1 MREDHA
7 MSHTPSPVTPW
18 RVVVL
23 EDDSDTRSY
32 FNACLETHPGF
43 DLVGSFG
50 TLAAAFEWFSAAAV
64 GRTTDLLL
72 TDLSLPDGNAIP
84 LIDHLSRTHPGCDC
98 LVISV
103 FGDEE
108 TVVRCIEAGA
118 VGYLHKDAAP
128 SDIAQTLLEVK
139 AGASPIS
146 PMIARKLLTR
156 WRGAQ
161 SVAHSPDP
169 SRSPDESVH
178 LSDRETQ
185 VLDLIARG
193 YAYAEIARLTG
204 TTINTVQTHIKH
216 LYGKLAVHSRSEA
229 VFEASRMGLLS
240 NWHVDS

>member
-1 MREDHA
+1 

-23 EDDSDTRSY
+23 EDDPDTRSY
-32 FNACLETHPGF
+32 FEACLDAHPGF
-43 DLVGSFG
+43 DRVGSFE
-50 TLAAAFEWFSAAAV
+50 TLAAARHWFSSTAHVADV
-64 GRTTDLLL
+64 LL
-72 TDLSLPDGNAIP
+72 TDLALPDGNGIT
-84 LIDHLSRTHPGCDC
+84 LIEHITRTRPGCDC

-103 FGDEE
+103 FGDED

-128 SDIAQTLLEVK
+128 ADIAQTLLEVK

-156 WRGAQ
+156 WRGLPPA
-161 SVAHSPDP
+161 VNSPDQP
-169 SRSPDESVH
+169 HRPDESVH

-240 NWHVDS
+240 HWHVDP

>member
-1 MREDHA
+1 
-7 MSHTPSPVTPW
+7 MSYTPSPVTPW

-50 TLAAAFEWFSAAAV
+50 TLATAVEWFSAAAG
-64 GRTTDLLL
+64 GRTADLLL
-72 TDLSLPDGNAIP
+72 TDLSLPDGNAIT
-84 LIDHLSRTHPGCDC
+84 LIDHISRTRPRCDC

-118 VGYLHKDAAP
+118 VGYIHKDAAP

-146 PMIARKLLTR
+146 PMIARKLLAR
-156 WRGAQ
+156 WRGTTPSTANP
-161 SVAHSPDP
+161 PDQP
-169 SRSPDESVH
+169 RRQDEAVH

-240 NWHVDS
+240 HWHVDP

>member
-1 MREDHA
+1 

-23 EDDSDTRSY
+23 EDDPDTRSY
-32 FNACLETHPGF
+32 FETCLDAHPDF
-43 DLVGSFG
+43 DRVGSFE
-50 TLAAAFEWFSAAAV
+50 TLTAARHWFSSTAHVADV
-64 GRTTDLLL
+64 LL
-72 TDLSLPDGNAIP
+72 TDLALPDGNGIT
-84 LIDHLSRTHPGCDC
+84 LIDHISRTRPGCDC

-103 FGDEE
+103 FGDED

-128 SDIAQTLLEVK
+128 ADIAQTLLEVK
-139 AGASPIS
+139 VGASPIS

-156 WRGAQ
+156 WRGAL

-169 SRSPDESVH
+169 SPSQDESVH

-240 NWHVDS
+240 TLHPRG

>member
-1 MREDHA
+1 
-7 MSHTPSPVTPW
+7 MSHTPLPAAPW

-23 EDDSDTRSY
+23 EDDIDTRSY
-32 FNACLETHPGF
+32 FEACLESHPGF
-43 DLVGSFG
+43 DLVGTFD
-50 TLAAAFEWFSAAAV
+50 TLAAASDWFSPACHLADV
-64 GRTTDLLL
+64 LL
-72 TDLSLPDGNAIP
+72 TDLALPDGNGLT
-84 LIDHLSRTHPGCDC
+84 LIEQVSRTRPDCDC

-118 VGYLHKDAAP
+118 VGYIHKDAAP

-146 PMIARKLLTR
+146 PMIARKLLAR
-156 WRGAQ
+156 WRGTLPIANP
-161 SVAHSPDP
+161 PDQ

-178 LSDRETQ
+178 LSERETQ

>member
-1 MREDHA
+1 
-7 MSHTPSPVTPW
+7 MSHTPSPTTPW

-23 EDDSDTRSY
+23 EDDADTRSY
-32 FNACLETHPGF
+32 FEACLGAHQGF
-43 DLVGSFG
+43 DLAGSFE
-50 TLAAAFEWFSAAAV
+50 TLAAARHWFSSATHAADV
-64 GRTTDLLL
+64 LL
-72 TDLSLPDGNAIP
+72 TDLSLPDGNAIT
-84 LIDHLSRTHPGCDC
+84 LIDHISRTRPDCDC

-118 VGYLHKDAAP
+118 VGYIHKDAAP

-146 PMIARKLLTR
+146 PMIARKLLAR
-156 WRGAQ
+156 WRGNTPPIANP
-161 SVAHSPDP
+161 PDLP
-169 SRSPDESVH
+169 HRPDESVH
-178 LSDRETQ
+178 LSERETQ

-240 NWHVDS
+240 TLHPRG

>member
-1 MREDHA
+1 
-7 MSHTPSPVTPW
+7 MSHNTPSPAVPW
-18 RVVVL
+18 HVVVL
-23 EDDSDTRSY
+23 EDDPDTRSY
-32 FNACLETHPGF
+32 FQSCLESHPRF
-43 DLVGSFG
+43 RLAGSFE
-50 TLAAAFEWFSAAAV
+50 TLASVRDWFAQPHHTADV
-64 GRTTDLLL
+64 LL
-72 TDLSLPDGNAIP
+72 TDLALPDGNAIT
-84 LIDHLSRTHPGCDC
+84 LIEQVSRTRPDCDC

-128 SDIAQTLLEVK
+128 ADIAQTLLEVK

-146 PMIARKLLTR
+146 PMIARKLLAR
-156 WRGAQ
+156 WRGTLPIANP
-161 SVAHSPDP
+161 PDQ

-178 LSDRETQ
+178 LSERETQ

-240 NWHVDS
+240 HWHVDP

>member
-1 MREDHA
+1 
-7 MSHTPSPVTPW
+7 MSHNTPSPAAPW

-23 EDDSDTRSY
+23 EDDPDTRSY
-32 FNACLETHPGF
+32 FEACLESHPGF
-43 DLVGSFG
+43 R
-50 TLAAAFEWFSAAAV
+50 LAASFEALASARDWFAQPHHVADV
-64 GRTTDLLL
+64 LL
-72 TDLSLPDGNAIP
+72 TDLALPDGNAIT
-84 LIDHLSRTHPGCDC
+84 LIEQVSRTRPDCDC

-161 SVAHSPDP
+161 PVGAHSPDQ
-169 SRSPDESVH
+169 SRSPDESIH

-240 NWHVDS
+240 HWHVDP

>member
-1 MREDHA
+1 
-7 MSHTPSPVTPW
+7 MSHTQTPAAPW

-23 EDDSDTRSY
+23 EDDPDTRSY
-32 FNACLETHPGF
+32 FESCLESHSGF
-43 DLVGSFG
+43 RLAASFE
-50 TLAAAFEWFSAAAV
+50 TLASARDWFAQPHHTADV
-64 GRTTDLLL
+64 LL
-72 TDLSLPDGNAIP
+72 TDLALPDGNAIT
-84 LIDHLSRTHPGCDC
+84 LIDQISRTRPDCDC

-103 FGDEE
+103 FGDED

-128 SDIAQTLLEVK
+128 IDIAQTLLEVK

-156 WRGAQ
+156 WRGTPAIASEQ
-161 SVAHSPDP
+161 AT
-169 SRSPDESVH
+169 SRHPDESVH

-240 NWHVDS
+240 TLHSRG

>member
-1 MREDHA
+1 

-18 RVVVL
+18 RVAVL

-50 TLAAAFEWFSAAAV
+50 TLAAAFEWFAAAAV
-64 GRTTDLLL
+64 GHTADLLL
-72 TDLSLPDGNAIP
+72 TDLALPDGNGIT
-84 LIDHLSRTHPGCDC
+84 LIDHISRTRPGCDC
-98 LVISV
+98 LAISV
-103 FGDEE
+103 FGDED

-128 SDIAQTLLEVK
+128 ADIAQTLLEVK

-156 WRGAQ
+156 WRGLPPTAN
-161 SVAHSPDP
+161 SPDQP
-169 SRSPDESVH
+169 HRPDDSVH

-240 NWHVDS
+240 TLHPRG

>member
-1 MREDHA
+1 
-7 MSHTPSPVTPW
+7 MSHTPSPPVPW

-23 EDDSDTRSY
+23 EDDADTRSY
-32 FNACLETHPGF
+32 FERCLGSHLGF
-43 DLVGSFG
+43 DLAGSFE
-50 TLAAAFEWFSAAAV
+50 TLAAALSWFSSTAHAV
-64 GRTTDLLL
+64 DVLL
-72 TDLSLPDGNAIP
+72 TDLSLPDGNAIT
-84 LIDHLSRTHPGCDC
+84 LIEQVSRTRPDCDC

-118 VGYLHKDAAP
+118 VGYIHKDAAP

-156 WRGAQ
+156 WRGTPPSANPPDQ
-161 SVAHSPDP
+161 SQ
-169 SRSPDESVH
+169 SPDESVH
-178 LSDRETQ
+178 LSEREAQ

-216 LYGKLAVHSRSEA
+216 LYSKLAVHSRSEA

-240 NWHVDS
+240 TLHPRG

>member
-1 MREDHA
+1 
-7 MSHTPSPVTPW
+7 MSHVPSPITPW

-23 EDDSDTRSY
+23 EDDVDTLGY
-32 FNACLETHPGF
+32 FDACLDAHASF
-43 DLVGSFG
+43 RRMGSFG
-50 TLAAAFEWFSAAAV
+50 TLAAALDWFSSGGHTADV
-64 GRTTDLLL
+64 LL
-72 TDLSLPDGNAIP
+72 TDLALPDGNAIT
-84 LIDHLSRTHPGCDC
+84 LIDHISRTRPDCDC

-118 VGYLHKDAAP
+118 VGYIHKDAAP

-161 SVAHSPDP
+161 PVAANPPDQ
-169 SRSPDESVH
+169 SRSPDESVR
-178 LSDRETQ
+178 LSERETQ

-204 TTINTVQTHIKH
+204 TSINTVQTHIKH

-240 NWHVDS
+240 TLHPRG

>member
-1 MREDHA
+1 
-7 MSHTPSPVTPW
+7 MSHTQTLAAPW

-23 EDDSDTRSY
+23 EDDPDTRGY
-32 FNACLETHPGF
+32 FESCLESHSGF
-43 DLVGSFG
+43 R
-50 TLAAAFEWFSAAAV
+50 LAASFETLTSARDWFARSHHTADV
-64 GRTTDLLL
+64 LL
-72 TDLSLPDGNAIP
+72 TDLALPDGNAIT
-84 LIDHLSRTHPGCDC
+84 LIEEVSRTRPDCDC

-156 WRGAQ
+156 WRGAPP
-161 SVAHSPDP
+161 VGVNPPDQ

-178 LSDRETQ
+178 LSERETQ

-240 NWHVDS
+240 HWHVDQ